1 MEDYLFRHYV
11 DQCRVVKE
19 ETSYVEIFNYSDPF
33 YNVCEEHP
41 LPDDEFHN
49 FVNQTGAFAPPENP
63 RPDTKLLSGVRLI
76 VQKNAKH
83 PDTFLPKVI
92 SLPSEKYGSMV
103 RAMNLPHRG
112 IETNSVVGPFFWCAH
127 DQDDD
132 DPHLQIIHR
141 KSDVLKKGRTR
152 GWEMLLS
159 HSFKT
164 SITTGFIKGTPSSEI
179 EKSLDHLKACA
190 DQVGHPILLP
200 LIILTYDLSPE
211 NDEKQRKARHWLRR
225 LENAV
230 SLRNEV
236 EEQEQYF
243 QNGFIDI
250 DGLSRDLV
258 ECHGNVMWKRPQAY
272 EALVKEMEKAM
283 ETFRFVWITLCPDAE
298 KQSEAERKHR
308 KEIEKLHRSMVSRL
322 DFYKV
327 KLKGL
332 ENYIHITLER
342 LKVQREALYNIMSQR
357 EARLNLEIAGEQRR
371 IAHASKRDSTAMKT
385 LSLMGALFLPGTYL
399 ASVFSMTFFDFAADA
414 DPVIS
419 VELWVYF
426 AITIPVTAIIV
437 FCWMFIDKRRQEQHK
452 KDDADL
458 EKNIDKMEKE
468 IMFALRKRTMS
479 KANTW
484 NTVSPPPKP

>member
-1 MEDYLFRHYV
+1 
-11 DQCRVVKE
+11 
-19 ETSYVEIFNYSDPF
+19 
-33 YNVCEEHP
+33 
-41 LPDDEFHN
+41 
-49 FVNQTGAFAPPENP
+49 
-63 RPDTKLLSGVRLI
+63 
-76 VQKNAKH
+76 
-83 PDTFLPKVI
+83 
-92 SLPSEKYGSMV
+92 MV
-103 RAMNLPHRG
+103 RAMNLPYRG

-132 DPHLQIIHR
+132 DPHLREFAARLVYRAQHYSHLLIDIVHR

-159 HSFKT
+159 YSFKT
-164 SITTGFIKGTPSSEI
+164 GITTGFIKGTPSSEV

-272 EALVKEMEKAM
+272 EALAKEMEKAM
-283 ETFRFVWITLCPDAE
+283 VTFRSAWIASNPPVEEQC
-298 KQSEAERKHR
+298 EAERKHR
-308 KEIEKLHRSMVSRL
+308 KELEKLHRSMVSRL

-342 LKVQREALYNIMSQR
+342 LKVQREAVSVACGHH
-357 EARLNLEIAGEQRR
+357 EATLTYHSCITSCHNVRR
-371 IAHASKRDSTAMKT
+371 D
-385 LSLMGALFLPGTYL
+385 
-399 ASVFSMTFFDFAADA
+399 
-414 DPVIS
+414 
-419 VELWVYF
+419 
-426 AITIPVTAIIV
+426 
-437 FCWMFIDKRRQEQHK
+437 
-452 KDDADL
+452 
-458 EKNIDKMEKE
+458 
-468 IMFALRKRTMS
+468 
-479 KANTW
+479 
-484 NTVSPPPKP
+484 

>member
-49 FVNQTGAFAPPENP
+49 FVNQTGAFAPPENL

-164 SITTGFIKGTPSSEI
+164 GITTGFIKGTPSSEI

-190 DQVGHPILLP
+190 GQVGHPILLP

-283 ETFRFVWITLCPDAE
+283 ETFRFVWITLCPNAE

-308 KEIEKLHRSMVSRL
+308 KEVEKLHRSMVSRL